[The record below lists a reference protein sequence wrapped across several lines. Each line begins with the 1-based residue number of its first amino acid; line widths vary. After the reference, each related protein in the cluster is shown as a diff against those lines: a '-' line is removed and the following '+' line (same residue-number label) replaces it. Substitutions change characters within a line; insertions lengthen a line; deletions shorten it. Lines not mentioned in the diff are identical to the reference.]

1 MIQNT
6 QIKCSIEDMHQVQ
19 LEILKEFKR
28 ICDLNN
34 IKYYLA
40 CGSCLGAIRDHGF
53 IPWDHDADVFVY
65 ANDIKKLLNVREQFD
80 ERYFLQGKETDP
92 EFNYSI
98 YRLRDSYTTCIEKCD
113 VNLDI
118 NHGFCIDIY
127 PLYYAPTNRVSLQ
140 LNIIVS
146 YIYRICIA
154 GRVPLNHGKFLK
166 LCSKIILTL
175 YRGEKRQKKILS
187 CYNHLMKYQNTD
199 KVLTYFGLDVT
210 PTSAIL
216 YEKSWFDVPSK
227 ILFEG
232 VKFSGPTNPD
242 AYLKMKYGKYMEL
255 PPIEDRTPKFDELE
269 YADVQNG
276 YKQFKGVYY
285 KQ

>member
-1 MIQNT
+1 
-6 QIKCSIEDMHQVQ
+6 
-19 LEILKEFKR
+19 
-28 ICDLNN
+28 
-34 IKYYLA
+34 
-40 CGSCLGAIRDHGF
+40 
-53 IPWDHDADVFVY
+53 
-65 ANDIKKLLNVREQFD
+65 
-80 ERYFLQGKETDP
+80 
-92 EFNYSI
+92 
-98 YRLRDSYTTCIEKCD
+98 
-113 VNLDI
+113 
-118 NHGFCIDIY
+118 
-127 PLYYAPTNRVSLQ
+127 
-140 LNIIVS
+140 
-146 YIYRICIA
+146 
-154 GRVPLNHGKFLK
+154 
-166 LCSKIILTL
+166 
-175 YRGEKRQKKILS
+175 
-187 CYNHLMKYQNTD
+187 MKYQSTD

-255 PPIEDRTPKFDELE
+255 PPVEDRTPKFDELE